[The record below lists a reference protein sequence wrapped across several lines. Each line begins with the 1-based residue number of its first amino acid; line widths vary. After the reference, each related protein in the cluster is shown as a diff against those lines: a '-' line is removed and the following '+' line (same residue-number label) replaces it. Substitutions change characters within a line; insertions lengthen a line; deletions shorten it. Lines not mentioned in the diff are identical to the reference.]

1 MTRIIEIL
9 MYTLKPGS
17 GLDFHQIMQNVSVPL
32 HLEAGIDVVSYGSS
46 LHDCDSYHLI
56 RSYESESHRQVSQ
69 DVFYASDA
77 WKQGPR
83 EDIISRIEISTT
95 TVMAL
100 AQDVI
105 DAIRAS
111 VDLSRACLLY
121 TSPSP
126 RDLSTSR
133 MPSSA

>member
-32 HLEAGIDVVSYGSS
+32 HLEAGMDVVSYGSS

-56 RSYESESHRQVSQ
+56 RSYGSESHRQVSQ
-69 DVFYASDA
+69 DTFYASAA

-100 AQDVI
+100 TQDVI

-111 VDLSRACLLY
+111 VDLSKAN
-121 TSPSP
+121 TQ
-126 RDLSTSR
+126 
-133 MPSSA
+133 SA

>member
-17 GLDFHQIMQNVSVPL
+17 GLDFHQVMQNVSVPL
-32 HLEAGIDVVSYGSS
+32 HLEAGIDVVSYGGS

-69 DVFYASDA
+69 DAFYASAA

-95 TVMAL
+95 TVMAFS
-100 AQDVI
+100 QDAI
-105 DAIRAS
+105 DAIKAS
-111 VDLSRACLLY
+111 VNLSSVQAR
-121 TSPSP
+121 
-126 RDLSTSR
+126 
-133 MPSSA
+133 SA

>member
-32 HLEAGIDVVSYGSS
+32 HLEAGIDVVSYGCS
-46 LHDCDSYHLI
+46 LHDSDSYHLI

-69 DVFYASDA
+69 EAFYASAA

-83 EDIISRIEISTT
+83 EDIINRIEISTT
-95 TVMAL
+95 TVLAL
-100 AQDVI
+100 AQDAI
-105 DAIRAS
+105 DAIRAC
-111 VDLSRACLLY
+111 VDLSRAEV
-121 TSPSP
+121 
-126 RDLSTSR
+126 R
-133 MPSSA
+133 SA

>member
-17 GLDFHQIMQNVSVPL
+17 GLGFHQIMQTVSVPL

-69 DVFYASDA
+69 DAFYASAA

-100 AQDVI
+100 AQDAI

-111 VDLSRACLLY
+111 VDLSRVEA
-121 TSPSP
+121 
-126 RDLSTSR
+126 R
-133 MPSSA
+133 SA